1 MKHLSGACLSEHPG
15 GSGCPVLGAP
25 FFPGPAD
32 RRLVLSVIRTHVCLS
47 LLGSD
52 LPEGLVM
59 HLSPSLPTS
68 LSWHSPSQRPAAQPR
83 LLQMR

>member
-1 MKHLSGACLSEHPG
+1 MPSPG
-15 GSGCPVLGAP
+15 GSLL
-25 FFPGPAD
+25 PGPPD
-32 RRLVLSVIRTHVCLS
+32 RLLVLSMIRTHVCLP

-59 HLSPSLPTS
+59 HLFPRLPTS
-68 LSWHSPSQRPAAQPR
+68 LSWHSPSQRPTAKPR